1 MPNQNLLDCI
11 FVRPESNTE
20 PILKSYSVMF
30 SVHIEI
36 AMLASPVNHS
46 VNLRTVN
53 NMGLHI
59 TPSHYSIGKCII
71 YAQ

>member
-1 MPNQNLLDCI
+1 
-11 FVRPESNTE
+11 
-20 PILKSYSVMF
+20 MF

-36 AMLASPVNHS
+36 AVLASPVNPS

-53 NMGLHI
+53 NMGVHI
-59 TPSHYSIGKCII
+59 TSSHYSIRKCKI